1 VLERRTKS
9 IHLLVGQVRKEGV
22 MATWQV
28 QEAKTRLSEVIER
41 ARTEGPQTITRHGA
55 ERAIVLSIEDYRALA
70 ANKPDFKAHL
80 LGGPKLDDFSIDRD
94 RDTGRDIDL

>member
-1 VLERRTKS
+1 
-9 IHLLVGQVRKEGV
+9 

-80 LGGPKLDDFSIDRD
+80 LGGPKVDDFSLDRD